1 MGRYTGPKAKVNRR
15 LNAQVYETSGALR
28 AMERRPSPPG
38 MHNRRGKLSTY
49 GIGLYEKQKIKHYYG
64 LRERKLRR
72 YFDIASRMPGNT
84 GDNLLLLCERRLDN
98 VLRRAGFARSRLQA
112 RQGVVHCHF
121 TVNGVKTNKPSFL
134 VRPGDVV
141 EVRHRDNLVNY
152 YSLVMESTRPEP
164 TGWLHIDADGLRATV
179 VGYPGHDDISL
190 PVDILAV
197 VEFMSR

>member
-15 LNAQVYETSGALR
+15 LNAQVYETSGAMR
-28 AMERRPSPPG
+28 AMERRPNPPG
-38 MHNRRGKLSTY
+38 MHTRRGKLSTY
-49 GIGLYEKQKIKHYYG
+49 GYGLFEKQKIKHYYG
-64 LRERKLRR
+64 LRERQLRK

-98 VLRRAGFARSRLQA
+98 VVRRAGFARSRLQA

-121 TVNGVKTNKPSFL
+121 NVNGVKTNKPSFL
-134 VRPGDVV
+134 VRPGDVI
-141 EVRHRDNLVNY
+141 EVRDRDNLVTH
-152 YSLVMESTRPEP
+152 YSLVVESTRGEP
-164 TGWLHIDADGLRATV
+164 AGWLHTDTDALRATV